1 MPRPK
6 IILDCDPGHD
16 DAIAIVLAGRHTE
29 LLGITTVN
37 GNAPLSRT
45 TANALV
51 LTQLLDLPTPVHS
64 GAAHP
69 LLAPVLNAEYI
80 HGESGMDGAELPTVT
95 RAVASTNAV
104 EFIIDTVRANEGLW
118 LVPTGPLT
126 NIALALRAAPDLARR
141 LAGISLMGGG
151 TTYGNRTAAAEFNI
165 LCDPEAAAIV
175 FESGWPI
182 TMCGL
187 NLTHQLLASPERI
200 AAVRAVGTTLAAI
213 LADLLTFFSR
223 TYMGL
228 YQERFV
234 GAPIHDACAVLAITH
249 PDLFTSKPA
258 HVVIEVTGT
267 HTRGMTLV
275 DRRPLKSLPAPN
287 VNVVETVDAD
297 AVFALLTATVASYG

>member
-37 GNAPLSRT
+37 GNAPLART

-51 LTQLLDLPTPVHS
+51 MTQLLDLQTPVHS

-69 LLAPVLNAEYI
+69 LLAPVLSAEYI
-80 HGESGMDGAELPTVT
+80 HGESGMDGAELPKVTRTVT
-95 RAVASTNAV
+95 STNAV
-104 EFIIDTVRANEGLW
+104 EFIIDTVRANEGMW

-141 LAGISLMGGG
+141 VAGISLMGGG

-175 FESGWPI
+175 FESGCPI

-187 NLTHQLLASPERI
+187 NLTHQLLANPERV
-200 AAVRAVGTTLAAI
+200 AAVRAVGTRLASI

-228 YQERFV
+228 YQDQFV

-249 PDLFTSKPA
+249 PALFTTQAA
-258 HVVIEVTGT
+258 HVVVEVTGT
-267 HTRGMTLV
+267 HTRGMTLM
-275 DRRPLKSLPAPN
+275 DRRPLKNLPPPN
-287 VNVVETVDAD
+287 VSVVETVDAD
-297 AVFALLTATVASYG
+297 AVFALLTSTVASYN

>member
-1 MPRPK
+1 VPRPK

-37 GNAPLSRT
+37 GNAPLART

-51 LTQLLDLPTPVHS
+51 MTQLLDLETPVHS
-64 GAAHP
+64 GASQP
-69 LLAPVLNAEYI
+69 LVAPVLHAEYI
-80 HGESGMDGAELPTVT
+80 HGESGMDGAELPKVT
-95 RAVASTNAV
+95 RAVTGTIAV
-104 EFIIDTVRANEGLW
+104 EFIIDTVRANEGMW

-126 NIALALRAAPDLARR
+126 NIALALRSAPDLAKRV
-141 LAGISLMGGG
+141 AGISLMGGG

-175 FESGWPI
+175 FESGSPI

-200 AAVRAVGTTLAAI
+200 AAIRAVGTRLAGI
-213 LADLLTFFSR
+213 LADLLTFFSG

-234 GAPIHDACAVLAITH
+234 GAPIHDACAVLAVTH
-249 PDLFTSKPA
+249 PELFSIQPA
-258 HVVIEVTGT
+258 YVVIDVNGT

-275 DRRPLKSLPAPN
+275 DRRPIKNLPPPN
-287 VNVVETVDAD
+287 VNIVETVDAD
-297 AVFALLTATVASYG
+297 AVFALLTSTVASYG